1 MTAAA
6 RLRVLVVDDSA
17 TVRAVLRR
25 LFARNSDLE
34 VAGEA
39 TNGADAVAAVLA
51 ILPDVV
57 LMDIEMPG
65 MDGFAATERIMA
77 LRPTPIVIL
86 TSQTTSNGVATAFEA
101 IRRGALEVLAKP
113 TEPAGW
119 DAVARTLPAILLAA
133 ATSHPAQAS
142 GRVATPT
149 TTRATARPVTPP
161 AMAHNRAPARRA
173 LRLVAIG
180 ASTGGPQA
188 IHQLLASLPEV
199 IPVAILIVQHIAAGF
214 EQGLSEWL
222 ATDLKRDVAVARDG
236 EVPPAGSVRIGGAG
250 VHLHL
255 DPGFR
260 ISLDSTTPP
269 RGGHR
274 PSVDELFASCAT
286 SHPRECAGVLLSGMG
301 RDGAEG
307 LLALHRAGGLTFA
320 QDEATSVIFGMPK
333 AAIDLGGAQATLAP
347 CDIALALARCWSEQV
362 V

>member
-1 MTAAA
+1 MTAH
-6 RLRVLVVDDSA
+6 LPVRVLVVDDSA

-25 LFARNSDLE
+25 LFARSPDLE

-51 ILPDVV
+51 IGPDVV
-57 LMDIEMPG
+57 LMDIDMPG

-119 DAVARTLPAILLAA
+119 DGVALTMPAILHAAA
-133 ATSHPAQAS
+133 ATRLVRPDGVVAVLPP
-142 GRVATPT
+142 GRAKA
-149 TTRATARPVTPP
+149 RAVGAGARTGDGGPRPRT
-161 AMAHNRAPARRA
+161 

-188 IHQLLASLPEV
+188 IHQLLANLPALL
-199 IPVAILIVQHIAAGF
+199 PVPILIVQHIAAGF

-222 ATDLKRDVAVARDG
+222 AADLHRDVAVARDG
-236 EVPPAGSVRIGGAG
+236 EVPPAGSVRIAAPGA
-250 VHLHL
+250 HLHL

-260 ISLDSTTPP
+260 IALDSATPP

-274 PSVDELFASCAT
+274 PSVDELFASCARA
-286 SHPRECAGVLLSGMG
+286 HPRECAGVLLSGMG

-307 LLALHRAGGLTFA
+307 LLALHRAGGWTFA
-320 QDEATSVIFGMPK
+320 QDEATSVVFGMPK
-333 AAIDLGGAQATLAP
+333 AAIELGGADLTMAP
-347 CDIALALARCWSEQV
+347 GDIAHALARCWAGPAA
-362 V
+362 